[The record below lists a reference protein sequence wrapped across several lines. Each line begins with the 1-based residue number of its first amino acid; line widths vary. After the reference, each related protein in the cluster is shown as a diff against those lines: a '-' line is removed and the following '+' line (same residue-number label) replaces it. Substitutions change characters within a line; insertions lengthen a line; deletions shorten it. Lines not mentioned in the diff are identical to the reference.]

1 MIPMNPTNKKMWIIG
16 GILAFAAII
25 IAITFLSKPKQG
37 IDYKELIKAKDET
50 IQAVIRERD
59 TYRQWKDDAINE
71 LKAKDSVLQLKV
83 KTNTIRYEKI
93 PVTVSNLSDDELRSA
108 VENYR

>member
-1 MIPMNPTNKKMWIIG
+1 MNPTTKKFWIIG
-16 GILAFAAII
+16 GILAFAVII
-25 IAITFLSKPKQG
+25 IAVTFLFSNRQSG
-37 IDYKELIKAKDET
+37 IDYKELLKAKDET

-71 LKAKDSVLQLKV
+71 LKEKDSLLQVKI
-83 KTNTIRYEKI
+83 KTNTVRYEKI
-93 PVTVSNLSDDELRSA
+93 PVTVGNLSDEELRSA